1 MYVCTSGLTR
11 KRRIRTHNEL
21 KAQNLYTHAQA
32 AWCSKVLQPTQSCI
46 RSHKPINAQK
56 PYNLRKAADIAQSLV
71 QTCANAVQLTQIHI
85 QLRTQTNID
94 IFEQNNKYILSIV
107 SRSKKGKCT
116 NKSRRINGKGTAIV
130 TRGRWYERPVSAHR
144 SIQLGFN
151 SHQAKNPH
159 LDHPKNHIDVLR
171 ARPAIALGLTGNNIT
186 TGPNQYRFTWILLDG
201 EALIVFN
208 LKPTELCH
216 ETVTKPSFSN
226 ESCRYLF
233 WSKIVSLQAEALH
246 LLQNG
251 ETLQAHHNKV
261 CGIGLW
267 YKFNDGTDATPIW
280 WKPTTGLIWSGG
292 FSR

>member
-107 SRSKKGKCT
+107 SRSKKD
-116 NKSRRINGKGTAIV
+116 KSKQVNCDWTK
-130 TRGRWYERPVSAHR
+130 
-144 SIQLGFN
+144 
-151 SHQAKNPH
+151 
-159 LDHPKNHIDVLR
+159 
-171 ARPAIALGLTGNNIT
+171 ARKVNAPISPEELMVKEL
-186 TGPNQYRFTWILLDG
+186 PSSLEDG
-201 EALIVFN
+201 DMSDLSVR
-208 LKPTELCH
+208 TD
-216 ETVTKPSFSN
+216 PSN
-226 ESCRYLF
+226 
-233 WSKIVSLQAEALH
+233 
-246 LLQNG
+246 
-251 ETLQAHHNKV
+251 
-261 CGIGLW
+261 
-267 YKFNDGTDATPIW
+267 
-280 WKPTTGLIWSGG
+280 
-292 FSR
+292 